1 MNQTQI
7 PPLTEELKSK
17 LINIIDTYAPKN
29 INKVLHYLKTGQ
41 IKLEELPKLNNI
53 PEVRDRIVYEYEKW
67 LHQENPEERKDWGEI
82 ERLYA
87 QNPFASGLRY
97 ALEKYINDY
106 EGSKPN
112 GHMLDQAK
120 IMLAEIGKKE
130 EEAEWR
136 EVIAYGKDYDRIMC
150 YYKSH
155 PDTAFFNEIDDALWS
170 IVKDTDVSRLK
181 RYIADVPQSA
191 HKVDVE
197 RKCRE
202 YDEWYA
208 LKSDPELNMARVSKY
223 INDHWGGVFFSEA
236 QRLKDSLRTSELKR
250 IKSRMSGMTIEDY
263 DQIIRERLFTK
274 EELIEAGIITESS
287 LDRLRKRV
295 QEDYYVDLSKTNYDC
310 PTGTTDVY
318 FMGIPST
325 GKTCV
330 LMGLLSSEHM
340 NWNSVKFGGAYGCRL
355 QELCDA
361 GLTPTRTTGNF
372 ATLVNGTITDPSNS
386 VVHPVNLIDIAG
398 EGFANKIAKN
408 PDAIVTFADMGTGM
422 PEMVSNS
429 NEKVFFLT
437 IDPTA
442 DLVSYNARIEKSD
455 GTVEFERNTVSQK
468 QTFQKFLDILSDPSN
483 SEIMKKVR
491 AIHVIVTKADS
502 LCEDRAG
509 RNDIAVLKMR
519 QYAHSVNKLKE
530 LCSSNK
536 YDINLTTNNAPHVLT
551 FSLGRFYMGGIFD
564 YDSTDSDSLL
574 ETIGRL
580 TTGSRKHK
588 TVFEKIRDFLN
599 K

>member
-7 PPLTEELKSK
+7 PPLTEDLKNK

-29 INKVLHYLKTGQ
+29 INKVLHYLKTDQ
-41 IKLEELPKLNNI
+41 IKLEELPKLEKI
-53 PEVRDRIVYEYEKW
+53 PEVRDRIIYEYEKW
-67 LHQENPEERKDWGEI
+67 LHQENPEEREDWAEI
-82 ERLYA
+82 ERMHAREPL
-87 QNPFASGLRY
+87 ASALKY
-97 ALEKYINDY
+97 SLEKYIKDY
-106 EGSKPN
+106 EVSKPN

-120 IMLAEIGKKE
+120 VMLAEIGKKE

-136 EVIAYGKDYDRIMC
+136 EIIAYGKDYDRIMY

-155 PDTAFFNEIDDALWS
+155 PDTAFFSEIDDALWS
-170 IVKDTDVSRLK
+170 IVRDSDVSTLK
-181 RYIADVPQSA
+181 RFIAEVPQSS
-191 HKVDVE
+191 HKVEVE

-208 LKSDPELNMARVSKY
+208 LKSDPDINMARVSKY

-236 QRLKDSLRTSELKR
+236 QHLRESLRAGELVR
-250 IKSRMSGMTIEDY
+250 IKKRMSGMTIEDY

-274 EELIEAGIITESS
+274 EELIDAGIITESS
-287 LDRLRKRV
+287 LERLRKRA
-295 QEDYYVDLSKTNYDC
+295 QEDYYVDLSKTNYNC
-310 PTGTTDVY
+310 PEGTTDVY
-318 FMGIPST
+318 FLGIPST

-330 LMGLLSSEHM
+330 LMGLLSSEYM

-361 GLTPTRTTGNF
+361 GLTPSRTTGDF
-372 ATLVNGTITDPSNS
+372 ATLVTGTITDSSNS
-386 VVHPVNLIDIAG
+386 VIHPVNLIDIAG

-408 PDAIVTFADMGTGM
+408 PDAIVTFADMGKGM
-422 PEMVSNS
+422 PEMVSNT

-442 DLVSYNARIEKSD
+442 DLVNYNTRIKKSD
-455 GTVEFERNTVSQK
+455 GTVEYVRNTVSQK

-483 SEIMKKVR
+483 TEIMKKVR
-491 AIHVIVTKADS
+491 AIHIIVTKADS
-502 LCEDRAG
+502 LCEDRVG

-530 LCSSNK
+530 LCCSNK
-536 YDINLTTNNAPHVLT
+536 YDINLTTDNAPHVLT

-564 YDSTDSDSLL
+564 YDSTDSDKLL
-574 ETIGRL
+574 ETIGSL
-580 TTGSRKHK
+580 TTGSRKNK
-588 TVFEKIRDFLN
+588 NVFEKIRDFLN